1 MGRLRHNRFYLLTRK
16 KRLKQVE
23 HGVFILSAKRD
34 ALLDE
39 YSKIKDETEKSGVEL
54 KRLMALC
61 AGALMVAESY
71 DRNEEVE
78 SASFASKT
86 DRRFTIGHRFLF
98 GIKIPEI
105 EDEPDKRNLTQRGF
119 GLYRNSPALEKA
131 VLLFEELES
140 KMRSHALLHEKSR
153 LIGSALRATTRRV
166 NALEQKMAPQIKKEI
181 VSIGEWLEEQSA
193 EDIYRTKRF
202 KKLRERGEGE
212 GLS

>member
-1 MGRLRHNRFYLLTRK
+1 MGRVRHNRFYLLTRK

-39 YSKIKDETEKSGVEL
+39 YSKIKDEAEKSGLEL
-54 KRLMALC
+54 KRLMSLC
-61 AGALMVAESY
+61 AEALMVAESH
-71 DRNEEVE
+71 DRSEETE

-105 EDEPDKRNLTQRGF
+105 EDEPDRRSLAQRGF
-119 GLYRNSPALEKA
+119 NIYHSSPTLEKA
-131 VLLFEELES
+131 VLLFEQLES
-140 KMRSHALLHEKSR
+140 KMRSYAILHEKTR

-166 NALEQKMAPQIKKEI
+166 NALEQKIAPQIKKEI
-181 VSIGEWLEEQSA
+181 TSISGWLEEQSA

-202 KKLRERGEGE
+202 KKLRER
-212 GLS
+212 